1 MDCHVNNSLMISG
14 SMDGTAKLWNST
26 SGKCVGTLLCGAK
39 VKERHNSSMVNLN
52 GPHPFVQGCIFSR
65 KIIPLNRN
73 VLKKNCIICPGV
85 RGNYETYTHLP
96 SLHLYF
102 LNAFKTLSI
111 YLAIIL
117 LWNPPM
123 YPYLFIYLFKEN
135 CLGCSWPQ
143 AIPPLSTPPND
154 TCIPHA
160 WGNLVSPLKAC
171 TIYEPWM
178 QAYPGVGISEPVVF
192 CSPRPPSLAP
202 LNSWF
207 SMIFRIVHE
216 HLIHLSF
223 QAIWIPFLYYIYC

>member
-123 YPYLFIYLFKEN
+123 YPYLFIYLKRIAWVVPGPRQSHPSALPLMIRVFLTPEGIWLVRWRHVLFMN
-135 CLGCSWPQ
+135 PGCKR
-143 AIPPLSTPPND
+143 TR
-154 TCIPHA
+154 
-160 WGNLVSPLKAC
+160 V
-171 TIYEPWM
+171 
-178 QAYPGVGISEPVVF
+178 
-192 CSPRPPSLAP
+192 
-202 LNSWF
+202 
-207 SMIFRIVHE
+207 
-216 HLIHLSF
+216 
-223 QAIWIPFLYYIYC
+223 